1 MSDGFTV
8 HASRK
13 VETIAADA
21 RSVGLK
27 AHIFSMSARM
37 AFGVRENAQKLQ
49 PWEIAFNDRAK
60 RCAQTNGA
68 GNEPAT

>member
-49 PWEIAFNDRAK
+49 PWEIAFSE
-60 RCAQTNGA
+60 AQSPQKNGA
-68 GNEPAT
+68 GDAPAT